1 MDTGT
6 VINIA
11 RQTVWII
18 VKTAVPVLLVSMIVG
33 LVISLFQTLT
43 SIQEQT
49 LTFVPK
55 LIAILL
61 TLMLLGAWMLNQIT
75 GFMGNLWNFKVGF
88 AIALSVIVYA
98 IHPDM
103 SVEYDNMIDYCII
116 ALQEVIVGVIL
127 GAASFFCVQI
137 IQFSGKIIDMDIGIS
152 MAQLYDQ
159 VCTDF
164 L

>member
-61 TLMLLGAWMLNQIT
+61 TLMLLGGMDVKSDYRIYGEFVEFLT
-75 GFMGNLWNFKVGF
+75 
-88 AIALSVIVYA
+88 VYL
-98 IHPDM
+98 IKGLRYND
-103 SVEYDNMIDYCII
+103 
-116 ALQEVIVGVIL
+116 
-127 GAASFFCVQI
+127 
-137 IQFSGKIIDMDIGIS
+137 
-152 MAQLYDQ
+152 
-159 VCTDF
+159 
-164 L
+164 